1 MQFER
6 VRVNKPRKIPA
17 HEGTWTETSII
28 ADDIIQEIAREG
40 KANVFISDEAAAAI
54 MCSTK
59 TVYSWDVCIKKFMG
73 MIFIDKRDE
82 EGAQNMLDM
91 QTVAET
97 ALPDYTPIDDDS
109 INGVRQLMKE
119 TAKIHLDMLQAAQEP
134 KKFIKLDRDDPHEEA
149 EDQKMLRLGYKYKLF
164 KLDEGITV
172 CIRCQNHFFNEAS
185 SEGLSN
191 LFVLLE
197 WKVKRQGWTK
207 DLDQMTMVMLNK
219 EITDNAGKFNRWT
232 M

>member
-17 HEGTWTETSII
+17 HEGSWTETSII
-28 ADDIIQEIAREG
+28 GDEIIQEIAREG

-59 TVYSWDVCIKKFMG
+59 CVYSWDVCIKKFMG

-109 INGVRQLMKE
+109 INGVR
-119 TAKIHLDMLQAAQEP
+119 
-134 KKFIKLDRDDPHEEA
+134 
-149 EDQKMLRLGYKYKLF
+149 
-164 KLDEGITV
+164 
-172 CIRCQNHFFNEAS
+172 
-185 SEGLSN
+185 
-191 LFVLLE
+191 
-197 WKVKRQGWTK
+197 
-207 DLDQMTMVMLNK
+207 
-219 EITDNAGKFNRWT
+219 
-232 M
+232 